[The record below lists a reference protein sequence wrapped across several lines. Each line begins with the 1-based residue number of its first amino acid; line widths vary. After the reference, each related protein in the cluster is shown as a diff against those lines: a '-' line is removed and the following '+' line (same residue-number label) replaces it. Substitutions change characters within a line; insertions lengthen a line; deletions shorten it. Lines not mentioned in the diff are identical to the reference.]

1 VDSSFLDSLYNIDAL
16 KYLASVFSEV
26 RIPEQVER
34 EFLSVKNTDRDK
46 RLEYLLFNYER
57 FLWLKKCNTYNNDDI
72 LILSSEPG
80 MDQGEVEVI
89 AQTKKLGLEVVDP
102 AGLISGIDEKRGR
115 EIAGKHSIPVM
126 GVLKVLAI
134 MHFQGFLKYF
144 DSVTTLRK
152 HRKRFSES
160 IQGNRS

>member
-1 VDSSFLDSLYNIDAL
+1 
-16 KYLASVFSEV
+16 
-26 RIPEQVER
+26 
-34 EFLSVKNTDRDK
+34 
-46 RLEYLLFNYER
+46 
-57 FLWLKKCNTYNNDDI
+57 
-72 LILSSEPG
+72 
-80 MDQGEVEVI
+80 MDPGEVEVI

-115 EIAGKHSIPVM
+115 EIAGKNSIPVM

-152 HRKRFSES
+152 HKKRFSDS
-160 IQGNRS
+160 IIQKVYKETEAEFHSGANSMKGE